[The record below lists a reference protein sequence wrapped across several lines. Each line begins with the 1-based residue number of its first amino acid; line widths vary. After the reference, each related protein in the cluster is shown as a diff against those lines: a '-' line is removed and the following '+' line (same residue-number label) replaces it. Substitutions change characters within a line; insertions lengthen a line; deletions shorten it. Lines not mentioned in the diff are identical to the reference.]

1 MVFRV
6 EVGLRKDMKDPE
18 GATWLRRIHNDL
30 NIEKVSDVRV
40 LKVYLIDCEGIDIKQ
55 VNSFANEVLA
65 DPVTEVFE
73 TSEILADNYQF
84 DWLIETGFLP
94 GVTDNEGKTA
104 LWGLKTFLGSIG
116 DNDMI
121 FSGRKY
127 LVSGRIEK
135 NAAEIIGSKLFA
147 NGLIQR
153 YSVVSFQDW
162 AGGKKIGNSVPRVKS
177 SSVPVVE
184 TVSLDVSDEELI
196 TLSRAK
202 VLALN
207 LEEMKAMRDYFRK
220 KEVLEYRK
228 QKGFPKKATDCEI
241 EVIAQTWSEHCKHKI
256 FAADINYSDKVN
268 KRDMQIRSLYKS
280 YIKKVTYE
288 LRESKP
294 WIKSVFDDNAGII
307 QIDGDTLFAMKVETH
322 NSPSAL
328 DPYGGALTGIV
339 GVNRDIIGCG
349 IGAKPILNTDV
360 FCFASPYYEGTLPGS
375 NLMHPAR
382 IFRGVHRG
390 VKDGG
395 NESGIPVVNGSIFFD
410 NRYIGKPLVFCGTG
424 GLMPVEI
431 NGHPAH
437 LKKARI
443 GDLIV
448 MSGGRVG
455 KDGIHGATFSS
466 EELHEGSPVTAVQIG
481 DAIVQKRMLDFI
493 IEARDKELYN
503 AITDNGAGGLSS
515 SIGEMARDTGGA
527 EINLE
532 KVPLKYQGLQPWE
545 IFISEA
551 QERMTIAIDPARFD
565 ELKKIADI
573 HEVEISV
580 VGKFTDTGYL
590 EIYYEDM
597 KVALLDMEFMHDGN
611 PRYKLEAEWDFV
623 EKPAEEIEDQ
633 ENLNAVLLDMMG
645 RVNIASKENWVRQY
659 DHEVQGRSAGKP
671 FCGVEHDG
679 PSDAGVL
686 RVSPFKKN
694 AIVVSH
700 GIKPTFS
707 DIDCY
712 WMTASVV
719 DEAVRNA
726 VATGA
731 DPDFMSGLDNFC
743 WPDPVYDSD
752 KNPDG
757 KHKLAQL
764 VRSNMAL
771 YDFCRYY
778 SIPLISG
785 KDSMKNDYGSG
796 KNKIS
801 IPPTL
806 LFTLISKM
814 DDVENMVSMD
824 FKNEGDRIF
833 IIGETKNELGGS
845 EYYIYH
851 GINRDGF
858 IPKVDAGKFMRS
870 YKLLKKAIDSKL
882 VKSAHDLSDGGF
894 ATALSESAFAGA
906 LGAKVDLR
914 KIPRSVDVTRNDTLM
929 FSESNGRIIVS
940 VAPANVERFLEVMK
954 GTDMDE
960 IGEVTSSG
968 FVKMTGLDGSVV
980 VNLSINELK
989 KNWKG
994 LMSRMN

>member
-1 MVFRV
+1 
-6 EVGLRKDMKDPE
+6 
-18 GATWLRRIHNDL
+18 
-30 NIEKVSDVRV
+30 
-40 LKVYLIDCEGIDIKQ
+40 
-55 VNSFANEVLA
+55 
-65 DPVTEVFE
+65 
-73 TSEILADNYQF
+73 
-84 DWLIETGFLP
+84 
-94 GVTDNEGKTA
+94 
-104 LWGLKTFLGSIG
+104 
-116 DNDMI
+116 
-121 FSGRKY
+121 
-127 LVSGRIEK
+127 
-135 NAAEIIGSKLFA
+135 
-147 NGLIQR
+147 
-153 YSVVSFQDW
+153 
-162 AGGKKIGNSVPRVKS
+162 
-177 SSVPVVE
+177 
-184 TVSLDVSDEELI
+184 
-196 TLSRAK
+196 
-202 VLALN
+202 
-207 LEEMKAMRDYFRK
+207 
-220 KEVLEYRK
+220 
-228 QKGFPKKATDCEI
+228 
-241 EVIAQTWSEHCKHKI
+241 
-256 FAADINYSDKVN
+256 
-268 KRDMQIRSLYKS
+268 
-280 YIKKVTYE
+280 
-288 LRESKP
+288 
-294 WIKSVFDDNAGII
+294 
-307 QIDGDTLFAMKVETH
+307 
-322 NSPSAL
+322 
-328 DPYGGALTGIV
+328 
-339 GVNRDIIGCG
+339 
-349 IGAKPILNTDV
+349 
-360 FCFASPYYEGTLPGS
+360 
-375 NLMHPAR
+375 
-382 IFRGVHRG
+382 
-390 VKDGG
+390 
-395 NESGIPVVNGSIFFD
+395 
-410 NRYIGKPLVFCGTG
+410 
-424 GLMPVEI
+424 
-431 NGHPAH
+431 
-437 LKKARI
+437 
-443 GDLIV
+443 
-448 MSGGRVG
+448 
-455 KDGIHGATFSS
+455 
-466 EELHEGSPVTAVQIG
+466 
-481 DAIVQKRMLDFI
+481 
-493 IEARDKELYN
+493 
-503 AITDNGAGGLSS
+503 
-515 SIGEMARDTGGA
+515 
-527 EINLE
+527 
-532 KVPLKYQGLQPWE
+532 
-545 IFISEA
+545 
-551 QERMTIAIDPARFD
+551 
-565 ELKKIADI
+565 
-573 HEVEISV
+573 
-580 VGKFTDTGYL
+580 
-590 EIYYEDM
+590 
-597 KVALLDMEFMHDGN
+597 
-611 PRYKLEAEWDFV
+611 
-623 EKPAEEIEDQ
+623 AEEIEDQ